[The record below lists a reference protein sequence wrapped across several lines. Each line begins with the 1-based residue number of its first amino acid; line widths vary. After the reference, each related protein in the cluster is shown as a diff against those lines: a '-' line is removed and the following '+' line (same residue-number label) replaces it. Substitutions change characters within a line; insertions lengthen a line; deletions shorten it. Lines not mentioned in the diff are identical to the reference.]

1 MSSAALLN
9 DGKRALCDQLKTM
22 EAASRKWRA
31 CLLVEVNAIGRFDP
45 HACRAAQEE
54 FESAAEGARLVYD
67 DEVPAQG
74 LLRG

>member
-1 MSSAALLN
+1 MSSANLLN

-22 EAASRKWRA
+22 EAASRKWRR
-31 CLLVEVNAIGRFDP
+31 CLLVEVEGFGRFDP

-54 FESAAEGARLVYD
+54 FESAAESARLVYGG
-67 DEVPAQG
+67 EVPAQG